1 MKDVYQLADL
11 SSREILDTGADK
23 PARLAVIGY
32 PVSHS
37 ASPAMHQAA
46 LDAQGKDIRLHSA
59 RNPARAGGRGA
70 QANEA
75 ARFYRL
81 QCYCAAQVRGDGLL

>member
-11 SSREILDTGADK
+11 SSREILDAGADK
-23 PARLAVIGY
+23 PARLAVIGH

-46 LDAQGKDIRLHSA
+46 LDAQGKGIRYIRLEVEPGHVAEVMGSI
-59 RNPARAGGRGA
+59 P
-70 QANEA
+70 E
-75 ARFYRL
+75 
-81 QCYCAAQVRGDGLL
+81 V

>member
-11 SSREILDTGADK
+11 SSREILDAGADK
-23 PARLAVIGY
+23 PARLAVIGH

-46 LDAQGKDIRLHSA
+46 LDAQGKGHPLHSSRGRA
-59 RNPARAGGRGA
+59 RPRR
-70 QANEA
+70 
-75 ARFYRL
+75 
-81 QCYCAAQVRGDGLL
+81 